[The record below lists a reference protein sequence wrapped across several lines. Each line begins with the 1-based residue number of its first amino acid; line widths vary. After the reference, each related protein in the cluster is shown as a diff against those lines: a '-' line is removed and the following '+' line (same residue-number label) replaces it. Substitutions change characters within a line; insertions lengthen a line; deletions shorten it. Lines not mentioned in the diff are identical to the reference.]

1 MSWNRK
7 NFPGPVEMAMRMH
20 QIQYERANRLQDE
33 NKQLRQALET
43 AYDAI
48 THAEN
53 YHQEAHVADHLR
65 KAKLIIVDVL
75 HNECEK

>member
-1 MSWNRK
+1 MSWEK
-7 NFPGPVEMAMRMH
+7 KDFPGSVEMAMRMH
-20 QIQYERANRLQDE
+20 QIQYERANRLQNE
-33 NKQLRQALET
+33 NQRLQQTLET

-48 THAEN
+48 VHAEN

-65 KAKLIIVDVL
+65 KAKLAIVDVL